1 MAKSCCEAKTK
12 DLVHLRDSHKTVLQW
27 VLVINAVM
35 FVIEFAGGLIGQSSA
50 LTSDSL
56 DMFGDALVYAFS
68 LYALDRGQQWRA
80 AAGLLKGGIMALLGI
95 GAVAG
100 VIYRLTLSISP
111 SSETMGAIGLL
122 ALAANLCCL
131 VLLYRHRRDD
141 INMRSTWIC
150 SRNDIIANV
159 SVLFAALFVYWTG
172 RSYPDAFVGL
182 GIAALFLVSAFQV
195 LVESL
200 HEWRQSSIAK
210 AE

>member
-27 VLVINAVM
+27 VLVINAMM
-35 FVIEFAGGLIGQSSA
+35 FVIELTGGLIGHSSA

-80 AAGLLKGGIMALLGI
+80 AAGLLKGGIMAALGT
-95 GAVAG
+95 GAMAG
-100 VIYRLTLSISP
+100 VIYRLAFSISP
-111 SSETMGAIGLL
+111 SSETMGAIGVL
-122 ALAANLCCL
+122 ALAANFCCL

-150 SRNDIIANV
+150 SRNDIIANL

-172 RSYPDAFVGL
+172 RSYPDALVGL

-200 HEWRQSSIAK
+200 HEWRQASIPK
-210 AE
+210 SG